1 MVTTSA
7 GPDSAAKDQAGQA
20 QAGSHGRLLLLDGHS
35 LAYRAFF
42 ALPPDLATT
51 TGQPTNAVYGFTSML
66 IKMLQDEQPTHV
78 AVAFDRSEPT
88 FRHEQYVEYKANRK
102 ETPGDLRSQFG
113 LIFEVLDALG
123 IAHLSVPGYEAD
135 DIIATLASQ
144 AVDAGMDVLIVT
156 GDRDVLQLVNPHV
169 TALMTRRGITEM
181 TRFTPEEVVAK
192 YGLTPAQYPD
202 FAAIRGDPSDNLP
215 NIPGVGEKTAAK
227 WIADFG
233 SLAQLVDRVDEVKG
247 KAGDKLREHLG
258 DVLRNRQLTELA
270 RDVPLEAGPLDLRPK
285 PWDREQIYELFDTL
299 QFRMLRDRLYSTL
312 PDGIGGSAAAG
323 RRAGHRRPWQASTW
337 RSPGPAP
344 MRWRSGWTST
354 GPAPSGPAWP
364 CGAAGDAAPARCPRW
379 PSRPPTAPVPTSTRW
394 P

>member
-1 MVTTSA
+1 M
-7 GPDSAAKDQAGQA
+7 
-20 QAGSHGRLLLLDGHS
+20 
-35 LAYRAFF
+35 
-42 ALPPDLATT
+42 
-51 TGQPTNAVYGFTSML
+51 
-66 IKMLQDEQPTHV
+66 
-78 AVAFDRSEPT
+78 
-88 FRHEQYVEYKANRK
+88 
-102 ETPGDLRSQFG
+102 
-113 LIFEVLDALG
+113 LDALG

-144 AVDAGMDVLIVT
+144 AVDAGMDVFIVT

-270 RDVPLEAGPLDLRPK
+270 RDVPLRPARWTCVQS
-285 PWDREQIYELFDTL
+285 PGTGSR
-299 QFRMLRDRLYSTL
+299 STSCSTRSSSGCSATVSTRRCRTASGAAR
-312 PDGIGGSAAAG
+312 PRRRGGLGAAVA
-323 RRAGHRRPWQASTW
+323 ASTW
-337 RSPGPAP
+337 RSPGSAP
-344 MRWRSGWTST
+344 MRWRSGWRST
-354 GPAPSGPAWP
+354 GRAPSGPVWRR
-364 CGAAGDAAPARCPRW
+364 GAPGDVAPARCPRW